1 MTTTEFT
8 TDQLK
13 EIEEGRKAGID
24 VSVYENPGYLAIQM
38 HEIRLGLLENL
49 PAGILRQILKGMKA
63 KVDILPYIKEG
74 YEEEQLTQIRIALE
88 NGLPEIMDY
97 ISPILRGASIRQIR
111 MGLEE

>member
-1 MTTTEFT
+1 MTTIEFT

-49 PAGILRQILKGMKA
+49 P
-63 KVDILPYIKEG
+63 VDIYAHPVPPVWPEDLAVGRDVVTGFRWKKSEKVWKERS
-74 YEEEQLTQIRIALE
+74 T
-88 NGLPEIMDY
+88 
-97 ISPILRGASIRQIR
+97 
-111 MGLEE
+111 

>member
-38 HEIRLGLLENL
+38 HEIRQGLLENL
-49 PAGILRQILKGMKA
+49 P
-63 KVDILPYIKEG
+63 VDIY
-74 YEEEQLTQIRIALE
+74 AF
-88 NGLPEIMDY
+88 
-97 ISPILRGASIRQIR
+97 
-111 MGLEE
+111 